1 MIRHIEFTIDYS
13 EDMTCS
19 GEKEDF
25 EIDTEDSIKNSLYD
39 YLYDMRTE
47 LIHYAVIKKIWY
59 EEDE

>member
-13 EDMTCS
+13 EDLIDC

-25 EIDTEDSIKNSLYD
+25 EYDTENSIKGLLYD
-39 YLYDMRTE
+39 YLYDRRSE
-47 LIHYAVIKKIWY
+47 LIDYAVIKKIWY